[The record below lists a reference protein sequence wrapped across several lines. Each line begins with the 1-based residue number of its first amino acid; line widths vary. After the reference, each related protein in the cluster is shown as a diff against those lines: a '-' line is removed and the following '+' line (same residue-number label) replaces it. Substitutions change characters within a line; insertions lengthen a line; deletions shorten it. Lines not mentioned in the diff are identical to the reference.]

1 MVIAGSPSS
10 SAIKTEIID
19 LEGSNTCAD
28 LEDFTTGLYGAVGG
42 IIQGMP
48 IVCGGFTGIFSTQ
61 NKCYKFIKGKWED
74 FTTMQVKVR
83 IEYQVDQI
91 PYLYESPITI
101 LLDHIWL

>member
-10 SAIKTEIID
+10 SAIKTEIIN

-28 LEDFTTGLYGAVGG
+28 LENFPTGLYGAVGG

-48 IVCGGFTGIFSTQ
+48 IVCGGFTGIVSTQ
-61 NKCYKFIKGKWED
+61 NKCYKFINGKWED

-83 IEYQVDQI
+83 IEYQVDQT
-91 PYLYESPITI
+91 PYLHESPISMFW
-101 LLDHIWL
+101 DDS